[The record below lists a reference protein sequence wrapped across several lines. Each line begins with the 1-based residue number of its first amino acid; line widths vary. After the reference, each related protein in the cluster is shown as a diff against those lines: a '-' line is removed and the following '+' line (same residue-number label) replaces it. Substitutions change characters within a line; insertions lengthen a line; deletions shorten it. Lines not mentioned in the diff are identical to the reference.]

1 MPVAGKVTVQ
11 FNGVALRGA
20 ALRAF
25 ERTMKDLGQ
34 TFQEVISEVGAFPD
48 FPQSDI
54 IDTGNLKESQTVVFP
69 SSGSVVFE
77 WPVEYAPYVHDGYTL
92 QNGTQQPAR
101 PWTSLGLEKF
111 DAVAQYQANLNA
123 ELAFVP
129 IAMRRFGLIARK
141 QLTTK
146 LSNWQV

>member
-1 MPVAGKVTVQ
+1 MPIRGKVSVN
-11 FNGVALRGA
+11 FNGIALQGA

-25 ERTMKDLGQ
+25 ERTMKDLGN

-54 IDTGNLKESQTVVFP
+54 IDTGALKESQTVAFP
-69 SSGSVVFE
+69 SPGSVVFD

-92 QNGTQQPAR
+92 QNGAQQPGR
-101 PWTSLGLEKF
+101 PWTSLGLQKF
-111 DAVAQYQANLNA
+111 DPVVQYTANLNA

-129 IAMRRFGLIARK
+129 IAMRRVGLVARRK
-141 QLTTK
+141 LTTR

>member
-1 MPVAGKVTVQ
+1 MPVPGRVTVQ

-25 ERTMKDLGQ
+25 ERTMRDLGG
-34 TFQEVISEVGAFPD
+34 TFQEVISEVGAFSD

-54 IDTGNLKESQTVVFP
+54 IDTGALKESQTVAFP
-69 SSGSVVFE
+69 TPGSVVFN

-92 QNGTQQPAR
+92 RNGAQQPGR

-111 DAVAQYQANLNA
+111 DPVVQYQANLNA

-129 IAMRRFGLIARK
+129 IAMRRVGLVARRK
-141 QLTTK
+141 LTTR

>member
-1 MPVAGKVTVQ
+1 MPIAGRVTVQ
-11 FNGVALRGA
+11 FNGAALRDA

-34 TFQEVISEVGAFPD
+34 TFQEVIGEVGAFPE

-54 IDTGNLKESQTVVFP
+54 IDTGALKESQTVVFP
-69 SSGSVVFE
+69 NPGSVVFN
-77 WPVEYAPYVHDGYTL
+77 WSTEYAPYVHDGYTL
-92 QNGTQQPAR
+92 QNGAQQPGR

-111 DAVAQYQANLNA
+111 DPVVQYTANLNA

-129 IAMRRFGLIARK
+129 VAMRRVGLVARR
-141 QLTTK
+141 QVTTR